1 MSMNPRSSSANDEVA
16 ARWLEAWKRAGSA
29 LEEVRRN
36 ELRNLDGQQA
46 LALLAGIADYHREP
60 RLARPS
66 SGLVEQQR
74 WFMKACG
81 RA

>member
-1 MSMNPRSSSANDEVA
+1 MQPLPSRATDA
-16 ARWLEAWKRAGSA
+16 AAVRWLEAWNRAGPA
-29 LEEVRRN
+29 LERVRRN
-36 ELRNLDGQQA
+36 ELRNLDGPRA
-46 LALLAGIADYHREP
+46 LALLTGLADYHREP
-60 RLARPS
+60 RLARSS